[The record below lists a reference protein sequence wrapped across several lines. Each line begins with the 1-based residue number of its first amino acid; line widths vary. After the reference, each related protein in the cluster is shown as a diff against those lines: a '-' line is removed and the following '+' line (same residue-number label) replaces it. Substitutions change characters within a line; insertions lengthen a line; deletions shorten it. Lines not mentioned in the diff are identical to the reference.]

1 MISCLRSEDEM
12 GETANGDRRSAWADS
27 SQWQL
32 IGKHSQAGHHGERVC
47 TPYMST

>member
-12 GETANGDRRSAWADS
+12 GQTANGDRRSAWADS
-27 SQWQL
+27 SKWQL
-32 IGKHSQAGHHGERVC
+32 IGKCGQAGHHGECVC